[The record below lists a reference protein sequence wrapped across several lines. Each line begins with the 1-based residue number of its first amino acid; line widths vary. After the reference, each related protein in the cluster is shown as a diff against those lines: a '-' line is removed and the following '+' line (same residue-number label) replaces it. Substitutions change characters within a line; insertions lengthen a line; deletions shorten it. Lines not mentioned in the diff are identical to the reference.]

1 MALELTF
8 RGARVL
14 RHGGWDAA
22 PLAMA
27 HGLIVDGTAGRG
39 VDLTGYDVLPGI
51 VDAHGDGF
59 ERHMAPRRGA
69 LRERE
74 AGVLAC
80 AAELAANG
88 ITTAML
94 AQFWSWEGGMR
105 GPDFA
110 EEVFASV
117 AEVAPSVPVDLRLQ
131 LRLETHFAE
140 SFARAEDAVRRWGI
154 GYVVFND
161 HLPHDRLAEGRMPK
175 RLTGQALKS
184 GRSPEA
190 HLALM
195 QALFAARDRVPG
207 ALDALCARLA
217 ARGVTMG
224 SHDDRDAETRAAW
237 RARGVS
243 VSEFPETLAAA
254 RAARGSGEP
263 VVLGAPNVVR
273 GASHAGNVSAL
284 DLVAEGLCDALASDY
299 HYPAP
304 ARAAW
309 RCVELGLMDVPEAW
323 ALVSE
328 GPARLLGLA
337 DRGRIA
343 PGLRADLVITERESR
358 RIVATFAG
366 GQVAWMSGAV
376 ATRFVA

>member
-1 MALELTF
+1 MLSLTF
-8 RGARVL
+8 EGARVM
-14 RHGGWDAA
+14 RPDGWDDA
-22 PLAMA
+22 PLA
-27 HGLIVDGTAGRG
+27 IDGGRVMEGAAGRR
-39 VDLTGYDVLPGI
+39 VDLTGYDILPGI

-74 AGVLAC
+74 SGIVAC

-105 GPDFA
+105 GPEFA

-117 AEVAPSVPVDLRLQ
+117 SAAAPTVPVDLRLQ
-131 LRLETHFAE
+131 LRLETHFLDRFAE
-140 SFARAEDAVRRWGI
+140 AEAAVARHGI

-161 HLPHDRLAEGRMPK
+161 HLPHARLAEGRKPP

-184 GRSPEA
+184 GRSPET

-195 QALFAARDRVPG
+195 QALHARADEVPE
-207 ALDALCARLA
+207 ALDGLCARLA
-217 ARGVTMG
+217 ARGVRMG
-224 SHDDRDAETRAAW
+224 SHDDRTAGARAGW
-237 RARGVS
+237 RARGVR
-243 VSEFPETLAAA
+243 VSEFPETVEAAQAA
-254 RAARGSGEP
+254 RDGGDA

-273 GASHAGNVSAL
+273 GASHAGNVAASEL
-284 DLVAEGLCDALASDY
+284 IGRGLCDALASDY

-309 RCVELGLMDVPEAW
+309 RCVELGLLDAPEAW
-323 ALVSE
+323 RLVSD

-337 DRGRIA
+337 DRGRLE
-343 PGLRADLVITERESR
+343 PGLRADLVVMDRATR
-358 RIVATFAG
+358 RISMTVAG
-366 GQVAWMSGAV
+366 GQVAWLSGAM
-376 ATRFVA
+376 AGRLI